1 MKLIGWQKLF
11 TPRILDRG
19 FEYYESELVT
29 LEAVDGHAIEA
40 TVEGTEPYSVE
51 IFLKEGH
58 VLQMECDCPY
68 AAEGHNCKHMAAVLY
83 AVDDTEYGDYSF
95 EDVFLHHEQT
105 ERVSR
110 DSELTKAVDA
120 LSEAQLRA
128 FLYDAA
134 TEHPEIRDRILLSG
148 KAALDPAMRK
158 RWASDLRQISRQY
171 ADRSGFIDYRHA
183 SAYTEE
189 LDLYLKKT
197 IASLI
202 ENHLTMDAFDLV
214 GKVFSEV
221 VSQDMDDSDGG
232 LSLTVSGC
240 EAYWKEL
247 ISAPGA
253 DQKKMLRWFQS
264 QIQRFSGEIGE
275 EFLWPVVF
283 EHFTDPVLL
292 PEITSLLDEKIAAA
306 SEYALPRLINQRIE
320 LMKRIKATDEEINI
334 YRRKFWAL
342 PFIRNQEL
350 DRLEAEE
357 KWQETLLLL
366 QECEQ
371 LDREDTYRI

>member
-1 MKLIGWQKLF
+1 M
-11 TPRILDRG
+11 
-19 FEYYESELVT
+19 
-29 LEAVDGHAIEA
+29 
-40 TVEGTEPYSVE
+40 
-51 IFLKEGH
+51 
-58 VLQMECDCPY
+58 
-68 AAEGHNCKHMAAVLY
+68 
-83 AVDDTEYGDYSF
+83 
-95 EDVFLHHEQT
+95 LH
-105 ERVSR
+105 
-110 DSELTKAVDA
+110 
-120 LSEAQLRA
+120 
-128 FLYDAA
+128 
-134 TEHPEIRDRILLSG
+134 
-148 KAALDPAMRK
+148 
-158 RWASDLRQISRQY
+158 
-171 ADRSGFIDYRHA
+171 
-183 SAYTEE
+183 
-189 LDLYLKKT
+189 
-197 IASLI
+197 
-202 ENHLTMDAFDLV
+202 
-214 GKVFSEV
+214 
-221 VSQDMDDSDGG
+221 
-232 LSLTVSGC
+232 
-240 EAYWKEL
+240 
-247 ISAPGA
+247 
-253 DQKKMLRWFQS
+253 WFQS